1 MPDSKPDRETRIR
14 ERAYKLWEEN
24 GRPDGRDAD
33 LWQQAEDLIAMED
46 KPDAGQLP
54 ISSGEHAEES
64 EIQEN
69 YGETPAGSP
78 TRVTARKHRVRATG
92 RKGEI
97 RDTSCVAR
105 KARRVLLAAAS
116 LCVPPLR
123 VHDAL

>member
-46 KPDAGQLP
+46 NPDAGQSP

-69 YGETPAGSP
+69 YGETPGRLTDQGDRPQTPRALN
-78 TRVTARKHRVRATG
+78 RKKT
-92 RKGEI
+92 
-97 RDTSCVAR
+97 
-105 KARRVLLAAAS
+105 
-116 LCVPPLR
+116 
-123 VHDAL
+123 